1 MNQIL
6 KLLISSLFFILPFG
20 QLTRLPIPHLSI
32 NIYLHDLIISFIL
45 LCWLSTKPKKLPP
58 LTKPISLFILT
69 ALASLI
75 IASFRLPL
83 QSILISSLYLI
94 RWSIYASLYFVLSD
108 KNLNKLPLKKLL
120 VTSASLLAIFSLA
133 QYIFLPDTRF
143 LKVLDWDDHY
153 YRVISTLGD
162 PTFVGI
168 ILVLALILLPT
179 LNSPWWFYPL
189 FLLPLL
195 LTYSRSSYLSLLAAA
210 ITTFILKTKSK
221 IFLLITIFLLIAL
234 PFLPRPGG
242 EGVKLE
248 RRFSITQRL
257 ANYQEGITL
266 FKQSPI
272 FGIGFNTLRFY
283 RHDQT
288 SHAAAGLD
296 SSLLF
301 VLTTSGIIGLLAYLN
316 LLKHLWQ
323 TSGIL
328 KISLSALLIH
338 SLFSNSLF
346 YPYTMIWLWVL
357 LATEYS

>member
-1 MNQIL
+1 MNKIL
-6 KLLISSLFFILPFG
+6 KLSILSLFIVLPFG
-20 QLTRLPIPHLSI
+20 QLTRLPIPHSVI
-32 NIYLHDLIISFIL
+32 NIYLHDFIISFIFI
-45 LCWLSTKPKKLPP
+45 CWLTTKPKKPP
-58 LTKPISLFILT
+58 NLIKPISLFILT
-69 ALASLI
+69 ALVSLI
-75 IASFRLPL
+75 IASFRFPS

-108 KNLNKLPLKKLL
+108 KNLKLPLKKLL
-120 VTSASLLAIFSLA
+120 VISASLLAIFSLI
-133 QYIFLPDTRF
+133 QYLFLPDTRF
-143 LKVLDWDDHY
+143 LKILHWDDHY

-168 ILVLALILLPT
+168 ILVLALILLPS
-179 LNSPWWFYPL
+179 LSSPWWLYLL

-195 LTYSRSSYLSLLAAA
+195 LTYSRSSYLSLLVAA
-210 ITTFILKTKSK
+210 ITAVILKTKHK
-221 IFLLITIFLLIAL
+221 ILLIITIFLLITL

-248 RRFSITQRL
+248 RRFSITQKV
-257 ANYQEGITL
+257 ANYREGIAI
-266 FKQSPI
+266 FQQSPI

-283 RHDQT
+283 RQDQI

-301 VLTTSGIIGLLAYLN
+301 ILATTGLIGLLAYLN
-316 LLKHLWQ
+316 LLKRLWQ
-323 TSGIL
+323 TSNIL

-346 YPYTMIWLWVL
+346 YPYVMIWLWVL

>member
-6 KLLISSLFFILPFG
+6 KLLIFSLFLVLPFG
-20 QLTRLPIPHLSI
+20 QLTRLPIPHPAI

-45 LCWLSTKPKKLPP
+45 ICWLTTKPKKLPS

-69 ALASLI
+69 ALTSLI
-75 IASFRLPL
+75 IASFRLPF

-94 RWSIYASLYFVLSD
+94 RWSVYTSLYFILTD
-108 KNLNKLPLKKLL
+108 KNLKLPLKKLL
-120 VTSASLLAIFSLA
+120 VISASLLALFGLA
-133 QYIFLPDTRF
+133 QYFFLPDTRF
-143 LKVLDWDDHY
+143 LKTLHWDDHY

-168 ILVLALILLPT
+168 ILVLALILLPS
-179 LNSPWWFYPL
+179 LNSPWWLYSL

-210 ITTFILKTKSK
+210 ITTVILKTKHK
-221 IFLLITIFLLIAL
+221 IFLIISLFLLITL

-248 RRFSITQRL
+248 RRFSITQKV
-257 ANYQEGITL
+257 ANYREGIVI

-272 FGIGFNTLRFY
+272 FGTGFNTLRFY
-283 RHDQT
+283 RNDQT

-301 VLTTSGIIGLLAYLN
+301 VLTTTGVIGFLAYLN

-323 TSGIL
+323 TSDIL

-346 YPYTMIWLWVL
+346 YPYTMIWLWAL

>member
-6 KLLISSLFFILPFG
+6 KTLIFSLFFILPFG
-20 QLTRLPIPHLSI
+20 QLTRLPIPYPSI
-32 NIYLHDLIISFIL
+32 NIYLHDIIISFIL
-45 LCWLSTKPKKLPP
+45 ICWLSTKPKKLPP
-58 LTKPISLFILT
+58 LTNPISLFILT

-75 IASFRLPL
+75 IASFRLPF

-94 RWSIYASLYFVLSD
+94 RWSVYASLYLVLSD
-108 KNLNKLPLKKLL
+108 KNLKLPLKKLL
-120 VTSASLLAIFSLA
+120 IISASLLAFFSLT
-133 QYIFLPDTRF
+133 QYFFLPDTRF
-143 LKVLDWDDHY
+143 LKTLHWDDHY
-153 YRVISTLGD
+153 YRIISTLGD

-168 ILVLALILLPT
+168 ILVLALILLLN
-179 LNSPWWFYPL
+179 LNSFWWLYLL

-210 ITTFILKTKSK
+210 ITAVILKSK
-221 IFLLITIFLLIAL
+221 HKILLIITSFLLISL

-248 RRFSITQRL
+248 RRFSITQKV
-257 ANYQEGITL
+257 ANYREGIAI
-266 FKQSPI
+266 FKSSPI

-283 RHDQT
+283 RNDQT

-301 VLTTSGIIGLLAYLN
+301 VLATTGLIGLLAYLN
-316 LLKHLWQ
+316 LLKRLWQ
-323 TSGIL
+323 ASDIL

-346 YPYTMIWLWVL
+346 YPYTMIWLWAL
-357 LATEYS
+357 LSTEHS